1 MKKDKIENF
10 YIKILFIIIILFL
23 FKFNDSLLKVFL
35 SYFFSYTFNIEN
47 IKIYFELCNSQRLI
61 NRQKYK
67 KIKNPKVSIIC
78 PVYNREEFILRFLR
92 SVQNQKFNDIEIM
105 FIDDCS
111 EDKSAKLI
119 EKYQEKDE
127 RIILIK
133 NKKNRGTLKSR
144 TIGVLNSRGEYLIFP
159 DPDDIISKNI
169 INFCYN
175 FIRENNYE
183 MLRFNLFKGSTIF
196 KKQIVYGLENKIIKQ
211 PKLSTFLFYGKG
223 RLLQIDFNVS
233 NKFIKRKA
241 FIRAL
246 NSMNEFYLNLYM
258 TNLEDGLMNYLL
270 YRTAKSLYFI
280 KKVGYYYI
288 KNKKSITSTKFSD
301 NNLRCIFY
309 NLKLIFEHSK
319 NNKYEKNMAN
329 AFIYKFIPHI
339 KIKRLKLMVS
349 KDCSFYNN
357 IIELYLNCKYISIK
371 NKKLLKNIRC

>member
-1 MKKDKIENF
+1 MLI
-10 YIKILFIIIILFL
+10 
-23 FKFNDSLLKVFL
+23 NDSLLKVFL
-35 SYFFSYTFNIEN
+35 SYFFSYTFDIEN

-61 NRQKYK
+61 NRKKYK
-67 KIKNPKVSIIC
+67 KIKNPKVSIIS

-133 NKKNRGTLKSR
+133 NKKNRGTLISR
-144 TIGVLNSRGEYLIFP
+144 NIGALNSRGEYLIFP

-175 FIRENNYE
+175 FIRSYNYE
-183 MLRFNLFKGSTIF
+183 MLRFNLFTGRKIF
-196 KKQIVYGLENKIIKQ
+196 CQKIMYELENKIISQ

-223 RLLQIDFNVS
+223 RLLHIDFNIS

-246 NSMNEFYLNLYM
+246 NSINGFYLNLYM
-258 TNLEDGLMNYLL
+258 TNLEDELINYLF
-270 YRTAKSLYFI
+270 YRSAKSLFVI

-288 KNKKSITSTKFSD
+288 INKKSITRTKFNVNYLKS
-301 NNLRCIFY
+301 IFY
-309 NLKLIFEHSK
+309 NLKLIFEYSK

-329 AFIYKFIPHI
+329 ALLYKFKRHI
-339 KIKRLKLMVS
+339 NNKKLKLMIS
-349 KDCSFYNN
+349 NDCSFYNN
-357 IIELYLNCKYISIK
+357 IIEQYLNCEFISIN
-371 NKKLLKNIRC
+371 NKKLLKNIKC